1 VIALREWARHMI
13 QFHNV
18 TVKFK
23 GDIVALKDVSFTVNK
38 GEFVF
43 IVGPT
48 GSGKSTIL
56 RLINGELRPTSGK
69 VIINGITVNNLR
81 PSQVPYLRR
90 IIGFVFQ
97 DFLLLQDKTVWENV
111 AFALKVIGASR
122 SEIKN
127 AVCNALQLVGLMER
141 YNAMPRQLSGGEQQ
155 KLCIARA
162 IANNPLILLA
172 DEPTGNLDPD
182 SSWEIVQLLDQI
194 NKRGTTVVV
203 ATHDKYIVD
212 GMKKRV
218 IELRNGQIFRDEQEG
233 VYRSAI
239 SFS

>member
-1 VIALREWARHMI
+1 MIALREWARHMI

>member
-1 VIALREWARHMI
+1 MIALREWAKHMI

-111 AFALKVIGASR
+111 AIVTHMCFPFTEGA
-122 SEIKN
+122 IPTP
-127 AVCNALQLVGLMER
+127 V
-141 YNAMPRQLSGGEQQ
+141 
-155 KLCIARA
+155 
-162 IANNPLILLA
+162 
-172 DEPTGNLDPD
+172 EPD
-182 SSWEIVQLLDQI
+182 
-194 NKRGTTVVV
+194 
-203 ATHDKYIVD
+203 
-212 GMKKRV
+212 
-218 IELRNGQIFRDEQEG
+218 
-233 VYRSAI
+233 
-239 SFS
+239 

>member
-1 VIALREWARHMI
+1 MI

>member
-1 VIALREWARHMI
+1 MI

-233 VYRSAI
+233 VYRSGI

>member
-1 VIALREWARHMI
+1 MI

-23 GDIVALKDVSFTVNK
+23 GDILALNDVSFTINK

-56 RLINGELRPTSGK
+56 RLINGELRPASGK
-69 VIINGITVNNLR
+69 VIVNGITVNNLR

-97 DFLLLQDKTVWENV
+97 DFLLLQDKTVWENI

-122 SEIKN
+122 SEIRN

-194 NKRGTTVVV
+194 NKRGTTVIV

-218 IELRNGQIFRDEQEG
+218 IELRNGQILRDEQEG
-233 VYRSAI
+233 VYRSAV
-239 SFS
+239 SFP